1 MVGEV
6 VGDFRVVLEPWEF
19 EDRVLGGLE
28 RGGEGAFWF
37 KSEFI
42 AVDFNDGTGCG

>member
-1 MVGEV
+1 MVREV

-28 RGGEGAFWF
+28 RGGENAFWF
-37 KSEFI
+37 KYEFI
-42 AVDFNDGTGCG
+42 SFNFND